1 MNDKI
6 RCIAIDDEPLAL
18 NVISK
23 FCERLGGISL
33 EVYSDPE
40 AGLEAIRNGNFDL
53 AFLDI
58 EMEGINGL
66 KIAAEL
72 PAHTSFPDFVTF

>member
-33 EVYSDPE
+33 EV
-40 AGLEAIRNGNFDL
+40 
-53 AFLDI
+53 
-58 EMEGINGL
+58 
-66 KIAAEL
+66 
-72 PAHTSFPDFVTF
+72 